1 MGLAESIGWR
11 RLLHYRPDVSGSGV
25 TSEVDGQVFFLS
37 STGRH
42 DPEAELEATLRA
54 FLVPLHEGQEDAHA
68 LCRFPARRRWLDE
81 RLHFEGF
88 LHRPTCPALDR
99 YLTALDP
106 EAIAV
111 VYSSPYLGNAVSAF
125 GHTFMR
131 IRKRRP
137 AGAAESSVLLDY
149 GVDFLGVPDTKNPL
163 LYVYGG
169 LAGTFPG
176 VVRFHSYEYKI
187 REYGY
192 EGRDLW
198 EYDLA
203 LTHEE
208 VTLLSLHLFELSA
221 THMNFSYLRNNCS
234 YGILSIIEAGAPRV
248 DLISRLDAVVVPK
261 DTIRALVSV
270 PGLVRAIGYRPS
282 VQSIRRADPAPP
294 MPVQADKAPDLAPGS
309 MRFTLG
315 NGATT
320 QYRSEFVAVGYRLV
334 FHDLADPP
342 DGSSELSQVQFL
354 DAQMRYDIR
363 RGTLTLDHI
372 TFADLV
378 SLDPFTRFRKPLSW
392 KARAFAMHLH
402 DRACPDCLAQG
413 LEGGVG
419 ATVASD
425 GERVALFLM
434 ADAYAETSS
443 SLDGIDRS
451 FVRIGVGP
459 YVGVRVHLPGQMVGL
474 LTASWSYLPG
484 STLVDTYDLR
494 AALRCALARDVA
506 LGVEAAVQPL
516 STEALLTAYLYF

>member
-1 MGLAESIGWR
+1 MGLAKSIGWQ
-11 RLLHYRPDVSGSGV
+11 RLLHYRPDMSGGV
-25 TSEVDGQVFFLS
+25 TSDVDGQGFFLS
-37 STGRH
+37 STGRR
-42 DPEAELEATLRA
+42 DPEAELEATLRG
-54 FLVPLHEGQEDAHA
+54 FLVPLHESQEDAHA
-68 LCRFPARRRWLDE
+68 LCRFPARRQWLDE

-88 LHRPTCPALDR
+88 LHTPTCPAMGR

-125 GHTFMR
+125 GHTFLR

-137 AGAAESSVLLDY
+137 AGAAESSVRLDH
-149 GVDFLGVPDTKNPL
+149 GVDFIGVPDTKNPL

-176 VVRFHSYEYKI
+176 IVRFHSYEYKT
-187 REYGY
+187 REYGAY

-208 VTLLSLHLFELSA
+208 VTLLTLHLFELSA
-221 THMNFSYLRNNCS
+221 THMKFSYLRNNCS
-234 YGILSIIEAGAPRV
+234 YGILSIVEAGAPRV

-282 VQSIRRADPAPP
+282 VQTLRRADTSSP
-294 MPVQADKAPDLAPGS
+294 MPVPADKAPDLAPGS

-354 DAQMRYDIR
+354 DAQMRYDVR

-378 SLDPFTRFRKPLSW
+378 SLDPLTRFQKALSW
-392 KARAFAMHLH
+392 KVKAFAMHLH

-425 GERVALFLM
+425 GDRVALFLM
-434 ADAYAETSS
+434 ADAYAEASS
-443 SLDGIDRS
+443 SLDGVDRS

-459 YVGVRVHLPGQMVGL
+459 YVGVRVHLPGQTVGL
-474 LTASWSYLPG
+474 LTGSWSYLPG
-484 STLVDTYDLR
+484 STLVGTYDLR
-494 AALRCALARDVA
+494 AAVRCALGRDVA
-506 LGVEAAVQPL
+506 LGVEAAAQPL
-516 STEALLTAYLYF
+516 SIEALLTSYLYF